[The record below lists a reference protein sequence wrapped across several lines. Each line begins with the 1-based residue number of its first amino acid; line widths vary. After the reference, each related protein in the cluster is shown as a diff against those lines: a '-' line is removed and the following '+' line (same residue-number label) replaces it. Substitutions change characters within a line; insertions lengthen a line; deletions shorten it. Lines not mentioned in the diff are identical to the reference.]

1 MRLGTSVGVA
11 LILLSSRGPHAQGQ
25 DKNPLA
31 RVKTLKCTFSV
42 YASGNWKS
50 GDPRG
55 EVKAEDVVLQVEGID
70 AQEGTAQIV
79 GAGPTHI
86 KAVEADGAYPDYM
99 PIEKDAAA
107 MKTAFA
113 AALTFWQEKKVD
125 DATNL
130 AQAGAKGV
138 EDLQTAMKEKSYDGV
153 VTAAATIGRTCAAC
167 HMAHREPLADG
178 TFEIK

>member
-1 MRLGTSVGVA
+1 MRRSVAGFAAGAVA
-11 LILLSSRGPHAQGQ
+11 L
-25 DKNPLA
+25 LA
-31 RVKTLKCTFSV
+31 SAVQAGEKPTAA
-42 YASGNWKS
+42 YQEAMKS
-50 GDPRG
+50 
-55 EVKAEDVVLQVEGID
+55 L
-70 AQEGTAQIV
+70 
-79 GAGPTHI
+79 GATNQALRNHI

-113 AALTFWQEKKVD
+113 VALTFWQEKKVD

-138 EDLQTAMKEKSYDGV
+138 EDLQSAMKEKDYDGV
-153 VTAAATIGRTCAAC
+153 LTAAATIGKTCGTC
-167 HMAHREPLADG
+167 HMAHREPLPDG

>member
-1 MRLGTSVGVA
+1 MRRRVAGFTAGAVA
-11 LILLSSRGPHAQGQ
+11 L
-25 DKNPLA
+25 LA
-31 RVKTLKCTFSV
+31 FTVQAGEKPTGA
-42 YASGNWKS
+42 YQEAMKS
-50 GDPRG
+50 
-55 EVKAEDVVLQVEGID
+55 L
-70 AQEGTAQIV
+70 
-79 GAGPTHI
+79 GANNQALRTHI

-113 AALTFWQEKKVD
+113 AALTFWQDKKVD

-138 EDLQTAMKEKSYDGV
+138 EDLQTAMREKDYDGV
-153 VTAAATIGRTCAAC
+153 LTAAAAIGKTCGTC
-167 HMAHREPLADG
+167 HLAHREPLPDG